1 MIIPG
6 IGRCP
11 RCGAV
16 RESVLKRGYLHYA
29 PGGLTSSPALS
40 PRRAILPLFRDPVQI
55 LRNSKSHTPCPK
67 RSPRASNLVLGRNS
81 GRAA

>member
-6 IGRCP
+6 VGRCP

-29 PGGLTSSPALS
+29 PRGFDVQPCPFAS
-40 PRRAILPLFRDPVQI
+40 RAILPLFRDPVQI